1 MTPVTVF
8 YRTDPEAPQEIR
20 PGMVTIR
27 AAASLALILA
37 LSLLL
42 AGAPNAQET
51 GPESSGA
58 SADGGSEEDPE
69 EPSETPEAR
78 RDQLEVI
85 KVTARKREESL
96 EDTPVSVTPLG
107 ERLLEEAQVRQLDQI
122 QDLVPNM
129 TWSTGFSGIQ
139 GSVSIRG
146 VGKGAEDIVFDPGVG
161 IYVDGIILTRDIG
174 QVLPMLDIQQI
185 EVLRGPQGTLFGKNT
200 VGGAVNIRTV
210 KPHDDVEA
218 MLKVGYGNFNSLI
231 TRAMLNLPLV
241 KDKLSTRLSW
251 ASDTSDGYTTNE
263 LTGQE
268 TSDRGLISG
277 MASLRWQPVDQIT
290 VDVSGSWSR
299 NRTNSRGGKCVYQGL
314 SIAAQFADALIDG
327 FSDDLPVWCAESG
340 GDDPFTYQAD
350 VDMVAEVESYGVWGT
365 IEWDAGTAGPVEEI
379 VLKSIT
385 GWREQV
391 PRMRDDIDMTR
402 TPIIQRST
410 VSDDPFADP
419 VTGVVFFS
427 DLFESSLQRQISQE
441 LQLDN
446 GWLDGAIHSVTGL
459 YFFWDDAEHQQEL
472 ISLDG
477 EQKTDPPPP
486 FADLRALAPNLQITS
501 IDNFDM
507 AVYHQS
513 TWDVWEWLSLTAG
526 VRWTREEK
534 KTGIGIFRYFDPP
547 SPGPDNIVFDFGQAD
562 SVVYTEWT
570 PMASIVGK
578 LPQDWVEPVGFDVV
592 NAYFTYAR
600 GFKGGGFGAVQGGT
614 SSDLN
619 PFEPETL
626 DSFEIG
632 LKTTAWGQRIRANLA
647 GFYGVYDNLQVP
659 TTRSAFGGFLVERI
673 VENAAAATIQGFEL
687 EITALPAGGLL
698 MSASVGYL
706 DSRFDEYTNSANNV
720 PRPFGNAPPVSID
733 RSGDRFNEVP
743 VWQTNVWAQY
753 EIPLEFGGPHFLQ
766 GSLTPRLEW
775 IYESE
780 IQYGGRELPDLLSPQ
795 VHRLNARLAWRFN
808 DDATEIALWGKNL
821 TNAEYFRAAIFGTAS
836 TYGYVLRYYEAPRT
850 YGFEVTHHF

>member
-1 MTPVTVF
+1 MPLPVTERSIRRRSFAWRISATALACAAIATTALAQDTGPERPDTGVE
-8 YRTDPEAPQEIR
+8 TELEADPEAP
-20 PGMVTIR
+20 
-27 AAASLALILA
+27 
-37 LSLLL
+37 
-42 AGAPNAQET
+42 
-51 GPESSGA
+51 
-58 SADGGSEEDPE
+58 ADATTDDHS
-69 EPSETPEAR
+69 
-78 RDQLEVI
+78 QLEVI
-85 KVTARKREESL
+85 TITARKREETL
-96 EDTPVSVTPLG
+96 EEAPVSVTPLG

-139 GSVSIRG
+139 GTVTIRG

-210 KPHDDVEA
+210 RPKDELEA
-218 MLKVGYGNFNSLI
+218 MLKVGYGNFDSLI
-231 TRAMLNLPLV
+231 TRAMLNLPLIEE
-241 KDKLSTRLSW
+241 KLFARLSW

-277 MASLRWQPVDQIT
+277 MASLRWQPLDPVT

-299 NRTNSRGGKCVYQGL
+299 NRTNSRGGQCVYQGV
-314 SIAAQFADALIDG
+314 SIAAQFANALIEN
-327 FSDDLPVWCAESG
+327 FSQNLPDWCTESG
-340 GDDPFTYQAD
+340 GEDPFTHQAD

-365 IEWDAGTAGPVEEI
+365 IAWDAGSAGPVEEI

-391 PRMRDDIDMTR
+391 PRLRDDIDMTR
-402 TPIIQRST
+402 IPIVERST

-419 VTGVVFFS
+419 VSGVVFFQ
-427 DLFESSLQRQISQE
+427 DLFDSSLQRQISQE
-441 LQLDN
+441 LQLNND
-446 GWLDGAIHSVTGL
+446 WLDGAIHSVTGL
-459 YFFWDDAEHQQEL
+459 YFFWDQAEHQQEL
-472 ISLDG
+472 ISL
-477 EQKTDPPPP
+477 EARQQADPAPP
-486 FADLRALAPNLQITS
+486 FQDLRALAPNLQVTS
-501 IDNFDM
+501 IDNFDF

-513 TWDVWEWLSLTAG
+513 TWDVRDWLSLTAG

-534 KTGIGIFRYFDPP
+534 QTALGIYRYFDPP
-547 SPGPDNIVFDFGQAD
+547 SPGPENVVFDFGEAD
-562 SVVYTEWT
+562 SVAFTEWT

-578 LPQDWVEPVGFDVV
+578 LPEEWVEPVGFDVV

-614 SSDLN
+614 SSALN

-626 DSFEIG
+626 DSFELG
-632 LKTTAWGQRIRANLA
+632 LKTTAWGQRIRANIA
-647 GFYGVYDNLQVP
+647 AFYGIYDNLQVP
-659 TTRSAFGGFLVERI
+659 TTRAVGLFLVERI
-673 VENAAAATIQGFEL
+673 VENAAAATIKGFEL
-687 EITALPAGGLL
+687 EITALPTDRLL

-706 DSRFDEYTNSANNV
+706 DSRFDEYTDSANNV
-720 PRPFGNAPPVSID
+720 PRPLGTTEPVSID

-753 EIPLEFGGPHFLQ
+753 EIPLELGGPHFLQ

-780 IQYGGRELPDLLSPQ
+780 IQYGGRELPDLLSPE
-795 VHRLNARLAWRFN
+795 VHRLNARLSWLFN
-808 DDATEIALWGKNL
+808 DDRTEIALWGKNL
-821 TNAEYFRAAIFGTAS
+821 TDANYFRAGIFGTAS
-836 TYGYVLRYYEAPRT
+836 TYGYLIRYFEAPRT

>member
-1 MTPVTVF
+1 MPPSVTKRSITRRSF
-8 YRTDPEAPQEIR
+8 AWRLS
-20 PGMVTIR
+20 
-27 AAASLALILA
+27 AATLVCASVASAALAQ
-37 LSLLL
+37 
-42 AGAPNAQET
+42 AGAPSAQET
-51 GPESSGA
+51 EPESSSTGA
-58 SADGGSEEDPE
+58 DTESEEDPE
-69 EPSETPEAR
+69 EPSEASQAPR
-78 RDQLEVI
+78 RQLEVI
-85 KVTARKREESL
+85 KVVARKREEYL

-107 ERLLEEAQVRQLDQI
+107 EQLLEEAQVRQLDQI

-200 VGGAVNIRTV
+200 VGGAVSIRTV
-210 KPHDDVEA
+210 KPHDSVEA
-218 MLKVGYGNFNSLI
+218 MAKVGYGNFNSLI
-231 TRAMLNLPLV
+231 TRAMVNLPLV
-241 KDKLSTRLSW
+241 HDKLFTRLSW

-277 MASLRWQPVDQIT
+277 MASLRWRPLDRVT

-299 NRTNSRGGKCVYQGL
+299 NRTNSRGGQCVYQGV
-314 SIAAQFADALIDG
+314 SIAAEFADRFVDDFKGLVA
-327 FSDDLPVWCAESG
+327 DLPTLCAESG
-340 GDDPFTYQAD
+340 GDDPFTYQGD
-350 VDMVAEVESYGVWGT
+350 VDMVAEVESYGVWGS
-365 IEWDAGTAGPVEEI
+365 IAWDAGTAGPAEDI
-379 VLKSIT
+379 VVKSIT

-402 TPIIQRST
+402 EEIIQRST
-410 VSDDPFADP
+410 VADDPFVDE
-419 VTGVVFFS
+419 TGTVFFP
-427 DLFESSLQRQISQE
+427 DRFEPSLQRQISQE
-441 LQLDN
+441 LQVNN
-446 GWLDGAIHSVTGL
+446 GWWDGAIQSVTGL
-459 YFFWDDAEHQQEL
+459 YFFWDQAEHRQEL
-472 ISLDG
+472 ISLG
-477 EQKTDPPPP
+477 ASQTQRLP
-486 FADLRALAPNLQITS
+486 LIGALAPNLQITT
-501 IDNFDM
+501 IDNFDL

-513 TWDVWEWLSLTAG
+513 SWDIWKWLSLSAG
-526 VRWTREEK
+526 IRWTREEK
-534 KTGIGIFRYFDPP
+534 KTGIEVWRYFDSPP
-547 SPGPDNIVFDFGQAD
+547 PPGTDNVVDEDD
-562 SVVYTEWT
+562 SVVFTEWT

-578 LPQDWVEPVGFDVV
+578 LPEEWLEPVGFDIV

-632 LKTTAWGQRIRANLA
+632 LKTTAWGQRIRANIA
-647 GFYGVYDNLQVP
+647 GFYGIYDNLQVP

-673 VENAAAATIQGFEL
+673 VENAAQATTKGFEL
-687 EITALPAGGLL
+687 EITALPADGLL
-698 MSASVGYL
+698 MSGSVGYL
-706 DSRFDEYTNSANNV
+706 DSRYDVYTDSANNE
-720 PRPFGNAPPVSID
+720 PRPSRDLPDDTID

-753 EIPLEFGGPHFLQ
+753 DIPLEFGGPRFLQ
-766 GSLTPRLEW
+766 GSLTPRVEW

-780 IQYGGRELPDLLSPQ
+780 IQYGGRELPDLLQPE
-795 VHRLNARLAWRFN
+795 VHRINARLAWRFN
-808 DDATEIALWGKNL
+808 DEKSEIALWGKNL
-821 TNAEYFRAAIFGTAS
+821 TDAHYFRSAIFGTAS
-836 TYGYVLRYYEAPRT
+836 TYGIVIRYFEAPRT